1 MNKIILIS
9 DNQIDTD
16 LFNNQIFLEDTQRS
30 ETLASPVSQVEV
42 ETKPKE
48 QTNFSLFI
56 IIAILV
62 VLVLVLISFII
73 KISNKQTE
81 EKKLVNKKNETNYT
95 SDIDEF
101 EQIEKRPRKKSKGQ
115 TYATPTS
122 LNEAIKQFL
131 NITKTK

>member
-30 ETLASPVSQVEV
+30 ETLASPVSQIEIEATKKE
-42 ETKPKE
+42 ET
-48 QTNFSLFI
+48 NSSLFI
-56 IIAILV
+56 IIAALIILV
-62 VLVLVLISFII
+62 IILIAFII
-73 KISNKQTE
+73 KIS
-81 EKKLVNKKNETNYT
+81 KKSQPNQPIENKKQASAYSSEDE
-95 SDIDEF
+95 DIQMMD
-101 EQIEKRPRKKSKGQ
+101 KRPRKKIKGQ
-115 TYATPTS
+115 TYATPST

>member
-30 ETLASPVSQVEV
+30 ETLASPVSPLNEEQPNKE
-42 ETKPKE
+42 KP
-48 QTNFSLFI
+48 NFSLFI
-56 IIAILV
+56 IIA
-62 VLVLVLISFII
+62 VLVILIIVLLAFII
-73 KISNKQTE
+73 KISKKQSQTTIKSE
-81 EKKLVNKKNETNYT
+81 NENSYT
-95 SDIDEF
+95 SELDEVN
-101 EQIEKRPRKKSKGQ
+101 IVEKRPKKKIKGQ
-115 TYATPTS
+115 TYATPNS